1 MAATQAK
8 TLAMPVTR
16 AVKIH
21 RFMIYMRRA
30 WPLYVMCIPAII
42 LLALFSYFPMYG
54 VIIAFQNYNPAL
66 GFIKSPWVG
75 LQNFRFMLALPD
87 FWQITGNTLVIAVA
101 KIISVQVCSITLALM
116 LNEIKRSFFKRTIQ
130 TLTYLP
136 HFLSWVVL
144 AGILIDMLSTTGLVN
159 RAMASLG
166 VKPIVFLGSNLWFRP
181 VIIISN
187 LWQEVGWSAI
197 IYLAALMSIDP
208 QLHEAAAI
216 DGASRLQ
223 RVFNVTLPG
232 IASTIV
238 LLAVLSLGSVL
249 NAGFEQILNLYNP
262 VVYPTGDILDT
273 YVYRTGLISAQF
285 SLAGAVG
292 LAKSAISLVLI
303 VVAWKLADKYA
314 GYRLF

>member
-1 MAATQAK
+1 
-8 TLAMPVTR
+8 
-16 AVKIH
+16 
-21 RFMIYMRRA
+21 
-30 WPLYVMCIPAII
+30 MCLPALI
-42 LLALFSYFPMYG
+42 LLALFSYYPMYG
-54 VIIAFQNYNPAL
+54 VVIAFQNYNPAL

-75 LQNFRFMLALPD
+75 LQNFRFLLSLPD
-87 FWQITGNTLVIAVA
+87 FWQITGNTLIIAVS
-101 KIISVQVCSITLALM
+101 KIVTVQVFAITFALM
-116 LNEIKRSFFKRTIQ
+116 LNEVGSSVFKRIVQ

-159 RAMASLG
+159 RLLMNFG
-166 VKPIVFLGSNLWFRP
+166 FQPIVFLGSNLWFRP
-181 VIIISN
+181 VVIVSN
-187 LWQEVGWSAI
+187 MWQEVGWSAI

-216 DGASRLQ
+216 DGANHLQ
-223 RVFNVTLPG
+223 RILNVTLPG
-232 IASTIV
+232 ISSTIV
-238 LLAVLSLGSVL
+238 LLGVLALGNVL

-262 VVYPTGDILDT
+262 VVYATGDILDT

-292 LAKSAISLVLI
+292 LAKSAVSLVLI
-303 VVAWKLADKYA
+303 VTAWKLADKYA

>member
-1 MAATQAK
+1 MATEAQSL
-8 TLAMPVTR
+8 TLPLRTNERVY
-16 AVKIH
+16 
-21 RFMIYMRRA
+21 RFRLYMRRA
-30 WPLYVMCIPAII
+30 WPLYAMCIPALV

-75 LQNFRFMLALPD
+75 LHNFRFMLSLPD
-87 FWQITGNTLVIAVA
+87 FWQITSNTLIIAVA
-101 KIISVQVCSITLALM
+101 KIVTVQVCSITLALL
-116 LNEIKRSFFKRTIQ
+116 LNEIKHSFFKRTVQ

-144 AGILIDMLSTTGLVN
+144 AGILIDMLSTTGMVN

-166 VKPIVFLGSNLWFRP
+166 ITPIVFLGSNLWFRP
-181 VIIISN
+181 VIIVSN

-216 DGASRLQ
+216 DGASRLR
-223 RVFNVTLPG
+223 RVFHVTLPG
-232 IASTIV
+232 ISATIV

-292 LAKSAISLVLI
+292 LAKSAVSLLLI

>member
-1 MAATQAK
+1 MAVQPATLVRPIA
-8 TLAMPVTR
+8 LRTR
-16 AVKIH
+16 VH
-21 RFMIYMRRA
+21 RFRIYMRMA
-30 WPLYVMCIPAII
+30 WPLYVMVVPA
-42 LLALFSYFPMYG
+42 LLFLAVFSYFPMYG

-75 LQNFRFMLALPD
+75 LANFRFMLALPD
-87 FWQITGNTLVIAVA
+87 FWQITANTLIIAVL
-101 KIISVQVCSITLALM
+101 KIVTVQVFAICFALM
-116 LNEIKRSFFKRTIQ
+116 LNEVKHTFFKRSVQ

-159 RAMASLG
+159 RAIMTLG
-166 VKPIVFLGSNLWFRP
+166 FQPIVFLGSNTWFRP
-181 VIIISN
+181 VIIVSN
-187 LWQEVGWSAI
+187 MWQTVGWSAI

-216 DGASRLQ
+216 DGASRLG
-223 RVFNVTLPG
+223 RVRHVTLPG
-232 IASTIV
+232 IAGTIV
-238 LLAVLSLGSVL
+238 LLAVLALGSVL

-273 YVYRTGLISAQF
+273 YVYRAGLISAQF

-292 LAKSAISLVLI
+292 LAKSVVSLVLI
-303 VVAWKLADKYA
+303 VIAWKMADKYA